1 MIKYKL
7 LLSVSFILMMRSLI
21 YAQEIL
27 TLERT
32 LEIAFV
38 HSPTLVQSRISLEQQ
53 QLNLIAQK
61 ASLKS
66 QFSLDV
72 NPFNYSRRNNYDDYN
87 SKWFASETM
96 SSSASLGIRQPI
108 KWTDGSIGL
117 YNDVSWQNASN
128 RTFGGKDVSY
138 NHNLSLRI
146 EQPLFTYNR
155 TKIQLRE
162 LELSL
167 ENAQLNF
174 AMQQL
179 NIEKNVTTSFYSVYQ
194 SQKDLQ
200 IARDEVANQRKNA
213 EIITHKAAEGLVPR
227 EELYQAQVNLATAET
242 SLNSRIINLED
253 AKDRFKLL
261 IGMPLN
267 EDFVL
272 LPNTEIFPVEIDAD
286 EAVKHGL
293 TQRFEI
299 RQREIAV
306 EKDVFSLVRAKAE
319 NEFKGNLSARI
330 GLDALSGKVRGMYDN
345 PTDNEQVGISFTIPL
360 FDWGAKRARVKS
372 TELGIESGRLN
383 FEEEKKT
390 IILDIRQICRKL
402 PVLLSQ
408 VEIQKSSVE
417 NSEQTYNIQL
427 EKYRNGNLSG
437 MELQQYQSQLTQARQ
452 SYTNSIISYK
462 LELLNLKVQTLW
474 DFEHNRSYMKIP
486 SPKNQ

>member
-1 MIKYKL
+1 MIKNKTILPVL
-7 LLSVSFILMMRSLI
+7 LALVMISPTK
-21 YAQEIL
+21 AQEIL

-32 LEIAFV
+32 LEIAFE
-38 HSPTLVQSRISLEQQ
+38 HSPTLVQSKISLEQQ
-53 QLNLIAQK
+53 QLNLKAQK

-66 QFSLDV
+66 QFSLDI
-72 NPFNYSRRNNYDDYN
+72 NPFSYSRRNIYDNYN
-87 SKWFASETM
+87 SKWFASENL

-128 RTFGGKDVSY
+128 RTFGGKDISY

-167 ENAQLNF
+167 ENAQLSF

-179 NIEKNVTTSFYSVYQ
+179 NIEKNVTTNFYNVYQ

-213 EIITHKAAEGLVPR
+213 EIISNKAAAGLVPR
-227 EELYQAQVNLATAET
+227 EEHYQAEVNLATAQA

-272 LPNTEIFPVEIDAD
+272 LPNTEILPVEVNTE
-286 EAVKHGL
+286 EAVQHGL
-293 TQRFEI
+293 TQRMEI
-299 RQREIAV
+299 RQQQISV
-306 EKDVFSLVRAKAE
+306 EKDVFSLIRAKAE

-330 GLDALSGKVRGMYDN
+330 GLDALGGKVKNMYDN
-345 PTDNEQVGISFTIPL
+345 PTDNEQVSISLNIPI

-372 TELGIESGRLN
+372 TELGIESNQLS
-383 FEEEKKT
+383 FEEEQKS
-390 IILDIRQICRKL
+390 IVLDIRQICRKL

-408 VEIQKSSVE
+408 VEIQKTSTE
-417 NSEQTYNIQL
+417 NSERTYTIQL

-452 SYTNSIISYK
+452 AYTNAIISYK
-462 LELLNLKVQTLW
+462 LELLNLKIQTLW
-474 DFEHNRSYMKIP
+474 DFENNQSYVKIP
-486 SPKNQ
+486 LRK

>member
-38 HSPTLVQSRISLEQQ
+38 HSPTLVQSKISLEQQ
-53 QLNLIAQK
+53 QLNLKAQK

-330 GLDALSGKVRGMYDN
+330 GLDALSEKVRGMYDN

-383 FEEEKKT
+383 FEEEKKS

-408 VEIQKSSVE
+408 VEIQKNSVE

-452 SYTNSIISYK
+452 SYTNAIISYK

-486 SPKNQ
+486 SLKSQ

>member
-7 LLSVSFILMMRSLI
+7 LLSVSFILMMTSLI

-38 HSPTLVQSRISLEQQ
+38 HSPTLVQSKISLEQQ
-53 QLNLIAQK
+53 QLNLKAQK

-87 SKWFASETM
+87 SKWFSSETM

-128 RTFGGKDVSY
+128 RTFGGKDISY

-261 IGMPLN
+261 IGMPLD

-272 LPNTEIFPVEIDAD
+272 LPNTEIFPVEVNSD

-306 EKDVFSLVRAKAE
+306 EKDVFTLVRAKAE

-383 FEEEKKT
+383 FDEEKKS

-452 SYTNSIISYK
+452 SYTNAIISYK

-486 SPKNQ
+486 SPKNH

>member
-38 HSPTLVQSRISLEQQ
+38 HSPTLVQSKISLEQQ
-53 QLNLIAQK
+53 QLNLKAQK

-87 SKWFASETM
+87 SKWFASEMM

-330 GLDALSGKVRGMYDN
+330 GLDALSEKVRGMYDN

-383 FEEEKKT
+383 FEEEKKS

-408 VEIQKSSVE
+408 VEIQKNSVE

-452 SYTNSIISYK
+452 SYTNAIISYK

-486 SPKNQ
+486 SLKSQ